1 MPFTTSKP
9 VILICGSRNIVD
21 LNISR
26 YIRPSSVGAVISG
39 GAIGV
44 DSIARDWAKQ
54 NDIEYIEYNP
64 NYKTFGRKAPLVRD
78 EQMVNACD
86 IVFAFWD
93 LKSKGTEYTL
103 KYAQSI
109 GRKCIVHW
117 IDERD

>member
-1 MPFTTSKP
+1 MSFITSKP
-9 VILICGSRNIVD
+9 TILICGSRSITE

-26 YIRPSSVGAVISG
+26 YIRSSSVGAVISG

-44 DSIARDWAKQ
+44 DSIAKEWAKQ
-54 NDIEYIEYNP
+54 NNIEYIEYRP
-64 NYKTFGRKAPLVRD
+64 NYKTFGKKAPLIRD

-93 LKSKGTEYTL
+93 LKSKGTDYTL

-109 GRKCIVHW
+109 GRKFIVHW
-117 IDERD
+117 IEERD

>member
-1 MPFTTSKP
+1 MPFSTSKP
-9 VILICGSRNIVD
+9 VILICGSRDITE

-44 DSIARDWAKQ
+44 DSIAREWAKQ

-64 NYKTFGRKAPLVRD
+64 NYKTFGRKAPLFRD

>member
-1 MPFTTSKP
+1 MPFITSKP
-9 VILICGSRNIVD
+9 TILICGSRGITE

-44 DSIARDWAKQ
+44 DSIAKEWAKQ
-54 NDIEYIEYNP
+54 NNIEYIEYNP
-64 NYKTFGRKAPLVRD
+64 NYKTFGKKAPLIRD

-93 LKSKGTEYTL
+93 LKSKGTDYTL

-109 GRKCIVHW
+109 GRKFIVHW
-117 IDERD
+117 IEEKD